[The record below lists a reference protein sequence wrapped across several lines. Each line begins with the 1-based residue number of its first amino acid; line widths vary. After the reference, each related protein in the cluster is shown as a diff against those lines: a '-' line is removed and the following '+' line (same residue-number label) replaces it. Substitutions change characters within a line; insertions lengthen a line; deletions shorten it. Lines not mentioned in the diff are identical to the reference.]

1 MSKVEDLLR
10 QGWKHAEKSRQLSI
24 ESQRLAG
31 ESMLAVSEAYT
42 IAASA
47 HRMVIE
53 AVKPFDPME
62 AARPYLE
69 LAQFNADLAESWAN
83 TAEEAAQEVRH
94 LFKQCKVLNL
104 RTMIE
109 SPPGQY

>member
-1 MSKVEDLLR
+1 MSKVGDLLK
-10 QGWKHAEKSRQLSI
+10 QGWEHAKKSRQLAI
-24 ESQRLAG
+24 ESQWLAG
-31 ESMLAVSEAYT
+31 ESMLAVSESYT

-47 HRMVIE
+47 RRMVIE

-69 LAQFNADLAESWAN
+69 LAQLNAELAESYAN
-83 TAEEAAQEVRH
+83 DAEKYAQEVRH
-94 LFKQCKVLNL
+94 LYKPCKLNL
-104 RTMIE
+104 MLVE